1 MHIISDKN
9 YTMADAFD
17 EIPPALHDAFKAKF
31 PQGARGSEIVT
42 FYNGEIAKAERAA
55 QLGWF
60 GEATDS
66 IKLENQRAAIEIEV
80 RGSFEEK
87 IQAEIDKQ
95 FTALLKGQNNDFTE
109 RKNPDKRKR

>member
-1 MHIISDKN
+1 M
-9 YTMADAFD
+9 
-17 EIPPALHDAFKAKF
+17 PLQPARHVGFSSWQQTRRHTCLAKIF
-31 PQGARGSEIVT
+31 LREDVASNLAPACGHLNV
-42 FYNGEIAKAERAA
+42 F
-55 QLGWF
+55 
-60 GEATDS
+60 
-66 IKLENQRAAIEIEV
+66 KLENQRAAIEIEV